1 MNHEKDRMEMYKAH
15 YAELEQ
21 QEKELSAKLDEIQKQ
36 KKPLKAYLQSIGAL
50 EIRRRGPRRKKQTVE
65 SEG

>member
-1 MNHEKDRMEMYKAH
+1 MEHGKDFMDLAKAQ
-15 YAELEQ
+15 YTELEQ

-50 EIRRRGPRRKKQTVE
+50 EIRRRGPRRKKPAVE
-65 SEG
+65 S

>member
-1 MNHEKDRMEMYKAH
+1 MDLAKGQYE
-15 YAELEQ
+15 ELER

-50 EIRRRGPRRKKQTVE
+50 EIRRRGPRRKKQAVE

>member
-1 MNHEKDRMEMYKAH
+1 MERGKDFMELAKAQ
-15 YAELEQ
+15 YTELEL

-50 EIRRRGPRRKKQTVE
+50 EIRRRGPRRKKQVVE
-65 SEG
+65 S

>member
-1 MNHEKDRMEMYKAH
+1 MEHGKDFMDLAKGQ

-50 EIRRRGPRRKKQTVE
+50 EIRRRGPRRKKQAVE
-65 SEG
+65 IQG